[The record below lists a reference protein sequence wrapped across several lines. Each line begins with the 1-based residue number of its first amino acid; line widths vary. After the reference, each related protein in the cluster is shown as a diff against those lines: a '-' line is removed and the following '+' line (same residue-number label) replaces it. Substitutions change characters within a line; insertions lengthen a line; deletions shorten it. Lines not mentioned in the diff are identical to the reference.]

1 MDPNRVIVALV
12 VGPVL
17 IAATYLGGWFFF
29 VPLLLLLLAAGS
41 EYSRMMGALNH
52 NTPRWLLLP
61 GVGLVLVLSLIH
73 I

>member
-1 MDPNRVIVALV
+1 MDPKRVIVAFI

-17 IAATYLGGWFFF
+17 LAATYLGGWFFF

-41 EYSRMMGALNH
+41 EYSRMMSALH
-52 NTPRWLLLP
+52 H
-61 GVGLVLVLSLIH
+61 LSLIH